1 MTINYSLRHFA
12 NIFEQNADLLPDN
25 PAAICGNSTLSWKEY
40 DGEAAKVAQ
49 FLSDHGIGE
58 DSKVGLYLHNSNE
71 YLVVH
76 YAAFKVMGVPINV
89 NYRYQS
95 NELIYLLDNSDSEAV
110 FYQGCYASQV
120 EKIRGEL
127 PKVKVWIQ
135 LEDSTPLLE
144 GSHAYGDVVQNTTPM
159 PRIERNEANI
169 YMLYTGGT
177 TGMPKGVMYTHGGF
191 VNSMLKTLKGMGV
204 DVPDELADIKDTIL
218 NLHENGELAK
228 SFVACPLMH
237 GTGMWLGGF
246 LSHLLGGCV
255 VTTPNLGLD
264 TQLLWKEVERVGIT
278 NIIIVGDSFA
288 KPMVKELDRAV
299 AENKPYNLETLKLI
313 YSSGVMFSADVK
325 ASLLDH
331 HDMVLMDAMGSS
343 EGGMGSSVSTRADG
357 AATAKFRLNPGVVV
371 VSDEG
376 EEVIPGSGVR
386 GLIGTS
392 GLVPEGYY
400 KDKEKSDATFKEFN
414 GTRYSFPGDYALVEA
429 DGTITLLGRGSN
441 CINSAGEKI
450 YPEEVEEA
458 LKLNSNVYDS
468 LVVGLPDER
477 FGNKVVGVVSL
488 VENCEIDE
496 AELISSTRE
505 HLSGYKLPKNI
516 IFVSEVMRAPN
527 GKADYKWAKKVAEAE
542 LI

>member
-1 MTINYSLRHFA
+1 M
-12 NIFEQNADLLPDN
+12 
-25 PAAICGNSTLSWKEY
+25 
-40 DGEAAKVAQ
+40 
-49 FLSDHGIGE
+49 SDQGLKE
-58 DSKVGLYLHNSNE
+58 DSKVGLYMHNSNE
-71 YLVVH
+71 YLVAH
-76 YAAFKVMGVPINV
+76 YAAFKMMGVPINV
-89 NYRYQS
+89 NYRYQA

-110 FYQGCYASQV
+110 FYQGCYANQIK
-120 EKIRGEL
+120 KIRDEL
-127 PKVKVWIQ
+127 PKVKAWIQ
-135 LEDSTPLLE
+135 YDDGTPLLE
-144 GSHAYGDVVQNTTPM
+144 GSHAYQDVINNTAPM
-159 PRIERNEANI
+159 PRIERNEDNI

-204 DVPDELADIKDTIL
+204 DVPEELADIKHTIL
-218 NLHENGELAK
+218 NLHETGQLSK

-264 TQLLWKEVERVGIT
+264 TKLLWEEVERVGVT

-299 AENKPYNLETLKLI
+299 AENKPYDLSALKLI

-325 ASLLDH
+325 ASLLKH
-331 HDMVLMDAMGSS
+331 HDMVIMDAMGSS
-343 EGGMGSSVSTRADG
+343 EGGMGSSVTTRED
-357 AATAKFRLNPGVVV
+357 AAGTAKFRLNPGVVV
-371 VSDEG
+371 VSDDG
-376 EEVIPGSGVR
+376 EEVKPGSGIR

-400 KDKEKSDATFKEFN
+400 KDKEKSDATFKEFK
-414 GTRYSFPGDYALVEA
+414 GTRYSFPGDYALVEE

-458 LKLNSNVYDS
+458 LKLNENVYDS

-477 FGNKVVGVVSL
+477 FGNKVVAVVSL
-488 VENCEIDE
+488 NETGDIDE
-496 AELISSTRE
+496 ANLISATRE
-505 HLSGYKLPKNI
+505 HLSGYKLPKSI
-516 IFVSEVMRAPN
+516 IFVAEVMRAPN
-527 GKADYKWAKKVAEAE
+527 GKADYKWAKKTAEKE
-542 LI
+542 LT

>member
-1 MTINYSLRHFA
+1 MTSLRHFA
-12 NIFEQNADLLPDN
+12 TIFEENADLLPDN
-25 PAAICGNSTLSWKEY
+25 PATICGDTTLSWREY
-40 DGEAAKVAQ
+40 DIEAAKLAQ
-49 FLSDHGIGE
+49 FMSDQGLKE
-58 DSKVGLYLHNSNE
+58 DSKVGLYMHNSNE
-71 YLVVH
+71 YLVAH
-76 YAAFKVMGVPINV
+76 YAAFKMMGVPINV
-89 NYRYQS
+89 NYRYQA

-110 FYQGCYASQV
+110 FYQGCYANQIK
-120 EKIRGEL
+120 KIRDEL
-127 PKVKVWIQ
+127 PKVKTWIQ
-135 LEDSTPLLE
+135 YDDGTPLLE
-144 GSHAYGDVVQNTTPM
+144 GSHAYQDVINNTAPM
-159 PRIERNEANI
+159 PRIERNEDNI

-204 DVPDELADIKDTIL
+204 DVPEELADIKHTIL
-218 NLHENGELAK
+218 NLHETGQLSK

-264 TQLLWKEVERVGIT
+264 TKLLWEEVERVGVT

-299 AENKPYNLETLKLI
+299 AENKPYDLSALKLI

-325 ASLLDH
+325 ASLLKH
-331 HDMVLMDAMGSS
+331 HDMVIMDAMGSS
-343 EGGMGSSVSTRADG
+343 EGGMGSSVTTRED
-357 AATAKFRLNPGVVV
+357 AAGTAKFRLNPGVVV
-371 VSDEG
+371 VSDDG
-376 EEVIPGSGVR
+376 EEVKPGSGIR

-400 KDKEKSDATFKEFN
+400 KDKEKSDATFKEFK
-414 GTRYSFPGDYALVEA
+414 GTRYSFPGDYALVEE

-458 LKLNSNVYDS
+458 LKLNENVYDS

-477 FGNKVVGVVSL
+477 FGNKVVAVVSL
-488 VENCEIDE
+488 NETGDIDE
-496 AELISSTRE
+496 ANLISATRE
-505 HLSGYKLPKNI
+505 HLSGYKLPKSI
-516 IFVSEVMRAPN
+516 IFVPEVMRAPN
-527 GKADYKWAKKVAEAE
+527 GKADYKWAKKTAETE
-542 LI
+542 LT

>member
-1 MTINYSLRHFA
+1 MAINYSLRHFA

-40 DGEAAKVAQ
+40 DQEAAKVAQ
-49 FLSDHGIGE
+49 FLSDNGVGE
-58 DSKVGLYLHNSNE
+58 DSKVGLYLHNSNQ
-71 YLVVH
+71 YLVAH

-89 NYRYQS
+89 NYRYQA

-110 FYQGCYASQV
+110 FYQGCYANQIQ
-120 EKIRGEL
+120 KIRDEL
-127 PKVKVWIQ
+127 PNVKAWIQ
-135 LEDSTPLLE
+135 LEDGTPLLE
-144 GSHAYGDVVQNTTPM
+144 GSYSYNDIIENTAPM
-159 PRIERNEANI
+159 PRIERNEENI

-204 DVPDELADIKDTIL
+204 DVPDELADIKNTIL
-218 NLHENGELAK
+218 NLHEAGQLSK

-237 GTGMWLGGF
+237 RTGMWLGGF

-264 TQLLWKEVERVGIT
+264 TKLLWEEVERVGIT

-288 KPMVKELDRAV
+288 KPMVKELDRA
-299 AENKPYNLETLKLI
+299 ASENSPYNLSTLKLI
-313 YSSGVMFSADVK
+313 YSSGVMFSSDVK
-325 ASLLDH
+325 ASLLKH
-331 HDMVLMDAMGSS
+331 HDMVIMDAMGSS
-343 EGGMGSSVSTRADG
+343 EGGMGSSVTTREDSAG
-357 AATAKFRLNPGVVV
+357 TAKFRLNPGVIV
-371 VSDEG
+371 VSDDG
-376 EEVIPGSGVR
+376 EEVQPGSGIR

-458 LKLNSNVYDS
+458 LKLNMNVYDS

-477 FGNKVVGVVSL
+477 FGNKVVAVVSL
-488 VENCEIDE
+488 SEKGEINE
-496 AELISSTRE
+496 ADLISATRE
-505 HLSGYKLPKNI
+505 HLSGYKLPKSI
-516 IFVSEVMRAPN
+516 IFVPEVMRAPN
-527 GKADYKWAKKVAEAE
+527 GKADYKWAKQIAETK
-542 LI
+542 LM

>member
-1 MTINYSLRHFA
+1 MTSLKHFA
-12 NIFEQNADLLPDN
+12 TIFEENADLLPDN
-25 PAAICGNSTLSWKEY
+25 PATICGDTTLTWKEY
-40 DGEAAKVAQ
+40 DIEAAKLAQ
-49 FLSDHGIGE
+49 FMSDQGLKE
-58 DSKVGLYLHNSNE
+58 DSKVGLYMHNSNE
-71 YLVVH
+71 YLVAH
-76 YAAFKVMGVPINV
+76 YAAFKMMGVPINV
-89 NYRYQS
+89 NYRYQA

-110 FYQGCYASQV
+110 FYQGCYANQIK
-120 EKIRGEL
+120 KIRDEL
-127 PKVKVWIQ
+127 PKVKAWIQ
-135 LEDSTPLLE
+135 YDDGTPLLE
-144 GSHAYGDVVQNTTPM
+144 GSHAYQDVINNTAPM
-159 PRIERNEANI
+159 PRIERNEDNI

-204 DVPDELADIKDTIL
+204 DVPEELADIKHTIL
-218 NLHENGELAK
+218 NLHETGQLSK

-264 TQLLWKEVERVGIT
+264 TKLLWEEVERVGVT

-299 AENKPYNLETLKLI
+299 AENKPYDLSALKLI

-325 ASLLDH
+325 ASLLKH
-331 HDMVLMDAMGSS
+331 HDMVIMDAMGSS
-343 EGGMGSSVSTRADG
+343 EGGMGSSVTTRED
-357 AATAKFRLNPGVVV
+357 AAGTAKFRLNPGVVV
-371 VSDEG
+371 VSDDG
-376 EEVIPGSGVR
+376 EEVKPGSGIR

-400 KDKEKSDATFKEFN
+400 KDKEKSDATFKEFK
-414 GTRYSFPGDYALVEA
+414 GTRYSFPGDYALVEE

-458 LKLNSNVYDS
+458 LKLNENVYDS

-477 FGNKVVGVVSL
+477 FGNKVVAVVSL
-488 VENCEIDE
+488 NETGDIDE
-496 AELISSTRE
+496 ANLISATRE
-505 HLSGYKLPKNI
+505 HLSGYKLPKSI
-516 IFVSEVMRAPN
+516 IFVPEVMRAPN
-527 GKADYKWAKKVAEAE
+527 GKADYKWAKKTAEKE
-542 LI
+542 LT

>member
-1 MTINYSLRHFA
+1 
-12 NIFEQNADLLPDN
+12 
-25 PAAICGNSTLSWKEY
+25 
-40 DGEAAKVAQ
+40 
-49 FLSDHGIGE
+49 
-58 DSKVGLYLHNSNE
+58 
-71 YLVVH
+71 
-76 YAAFKVMGVPINV
+76 
-89 NYRYQS
+89 
-95 NELIYLLDNSDSEAV
+95 
-110 FYQGCYASQV
+110 
-120 EKIRGEL
+120 
-127 PKVKVWIQ
+127 
-135 LEDSTPLLE
+135 
-144 GSHAYGDVVQNTTPM
+144 
-159 PRIERNEANI
+159 
-169 YMLYTGGT
+169 
-177 TGMPKGVMYTHGGF
+177 
-191 VNSMLKTLKGMGV
+191 
-204 DVPDELADIKDTIL
+204 
-218 NLHENGELAK
+218 
-228 SFVACPLMH
+228 MH

>member
-1 MTINYSLRHFA
+1 MASLRHFA
-12 NIFEQNADLLPDN
+12 TIFEENADLLPDN
-25 PAAICGNSTLSWKEY
+25 PATICGDTTLTWKEY
-40 DGEAAKVAQ
+40 DIEAAKLAQ
-49 FLSDHGIGE
+49 FMSDQGLKE
-58 DSKVGLYLHNSNE
+58 DSKVGLYMHNSNE
-71 YLVVH
+71 YLVAH
-76 YAAFKVMGVPINV
+76 YAAFKMMGVPINV
-89 NYRYQS
+89 NYRYQA

-110 FYQGCYASQV
+110 FYQGCYANQIK
-120 EKIRGEL
+120 KIRDEL
-127 PKVKVWIQ
+127 PKVKAWIQ
-135 LEDSTPLLE
+135 YDDGTPLLE
-144 GSHAYGDVVQNTTPM
+144 GSHAYQDVINNTAPM
-159 PRIERNEANI
+159 PRIERNEDNI

-204 DVPDELADIKDTIL
+204 DVPEELADIKHTIL
-218 NLHENGELAK
+218 NLHETGQLSK

-264 TQLLWKEVERVGIT
+264 TKLLWEEVERVGVT

-299 AENKPYNLETLKLI
+299 AENKPYDLSALKLI

-325 ASLLDH
+325 ASLLKH
-331 HDMVLMDAMGSS
+331 HDMVIMDAMGSS
-343 EGGMGSSVSTRADG
+343 EGGMGSSVTTRED
-357 AATAKFRLNPGVVV
+357 AAGTAKFRLNPGVVV
-371 VSDEG
+371 VSDDG
-376 EEVIPGSGVR
+376 EEVKPGSGIR

-400 KDKEKSDATFKEFN
+400 KDKEKSDATFKEFK
-414 GTRYSFPGDYALVEA
+414 GTRYSFPGDYALVEE

-458 LKLNSNVYDS
+458 LKLNENVYDS

-477 FGNKVVGVVSL
+477 FGNKVVAVVSL
-488 VENCEIDE
+488 NETGDIDE
-496 AELISSTRE
+496 ANLISATRE
-505 HLSGYKLPKNI
+505 HLSGYKLPKSI
-516 IFVSEVMRAPN
+516 IFVAEVMRAPN
-527 GKADYKWAKKVAEAE
+527 GKADYKWAKKTAETE
-542 LI
+542 LT